1 MFCCGLFD
9 AFCGSYEH
17 TYFCRSQVR
26 HGTYPKNFENPNLA
40 GHRYIAIVNMIMDKT
55 SKITVNNSYTRDMG
69 NLMRFPIVENDPDN
83 FAGALDRLLNKMSP
97 GQECMYCKPATEEYR
112 IGLME
117 RGYTD
122 AEFYPET
129 VLGEKKIASLFA
141 KGAEILD
148 LPTEFK
154 PHSLRGAC
162 ITMIF

>member
-1 MFCCGLFD
+1 M
-9 AFCGSYEH
+9 
-17 TYFCRSQVR
+17 
-26 HGTYPKNFENPNLA
+26 
-40 GHRYIAIVNMIMDKT
+40 
-55 SKITVNNSYTRDMG
+55 
-69 NLMRFPIVENDPDN
+69 ENDPDN